1 MDDATRLTRTVREGY
16 LTQEAETMHA
26 DQPKG
31 KWMQFKG
38 KLKQPYGKF
47 TDDDLPPTKGSHNKF
62 VGKARERY
70 GDKNDEDMK
79 WADQWRQRSQPE
91 VATDKTRRGEV
102 IKKIWIAE

>member
-1 MDDATRLTRTVREGY
+1 MDDATRLIRTVREGY
-16 LTQEAETMHA
+16 LTQQAETMHA

-31 KWMQFKG
+31 KWLQFKS

-47 TDDDLPPTKGSHNKF
+47 TDDDLPPTEGNHNKF

-79 WADQWRQRSQPE
+79 WEDQWQQRSQPE
-91 VATDKTRRGEV
+91 LATDKTRRGEV